1 MVLNKY
7 VFVLPDIINYM
18 LKENEK
24 ERPDI
29 LELAIITNLEEC
41 LLAPIITP
49 FSEIFKPIII
59 NEEKGKKI
67 IYTAR

>member
-1 MVLNKY
+1 
-7 VFVLPDIINYM
+7 M
-18 LKENEK
+18 LKGNEK

-29 LELAIITNLEEC
+29 LELAIIVNLEEC

-49 FSEIFKPIII
+49 FSEIFKPIIM